1 MRQSCLRYRRRPG
14 QELHFKQ
21 VFKAGQMV
29 GFTNKETT
37 KLSGSNDVRNGSL
50 GDNHSRW
57 EDQTGKEVKTTEKIK
72 TRAGKSVKL
81 QELIDEAKERA
92 LK

>member
-1 MRQSCLRYRRRPG
+1 
-14 QELHFKQ
+14 
-21 VFKAGQMV
+21 MV

-37 KLSGSNDVRNGSL
+37 KLDHMMFGMVLQESITID
-50 GDNHSRW
+50 
-57 EDQTGKEVKTTEKIK
+57 EKTGKEVKTTGKIK

-92 LK
+92 MK